1 MTVASD
7 LRDDYSEVQN
17 PNAATQQFIN
27 RLDQNP
33 TAEFGTGSTNS
44 QPGQTSF
51 AFVAPDGTARGG
63 AGYDVFV
70 VEPPPGGQTI
80 NASGNV
86 DEIIVLGGNPANIVQ
101 QTPAPGFQTFN
112 VFTGN
117 GDDVLQTAGAGSRG
131 VFGGGND
138 VVRSGTVQDG
148 QTPTQSQMTLANS
161 PNTPSWWDEAYYLAN
176 NADVAQAIQSG
187 IFTSG
192 YQHFEQFGAAEQRN
206 PNAYFN
212 AEEYLAANKD
222 VAAAVA
228 QGIFKSAFEHYVMF
242 GAAENRNPSDDFS
255 SKNYL
260 DRWQDVEDAVKAGV
274 MTAGEHAVFFG
285 ATEKRV
291 AGDVDVWDG
300 GEGDDILDAGRGDD
314 DLTGGPGRDT
324 FVFRANSD
332 HDIIRD
338 FEKGQDTIQTIGL
351 NVTAASLVAG
361 VTENADG
368 NAVITLSD
376 GNTITLVGVK
386 ATDVTADMFDIQP

>member
-7 LRDDYSEVQN
+7 LRDDYSEVDN
-17 PNAATQQFIN
+17 PTPATQQFIN
-27 RLDQNP
+27 RLETNP
-33 TAEFGTGSTNS
+33 TAEFGIGSTNS

-51 AFVAPDGTARGG
+51 AFVGADGGAQGG

-70 VEPPPGGQTI
+70 VEPPAGGQTI

-101 QTPAPGFQTFN
+101 QTPAPGFQTLN

-117 GDDVLQTAGAGSRG
+117 GDDTLQTAGAGSNG

-138 VVRSGTVQDG
+138 VLRSGTVQDG
-148 QTPTQSQMTLANS
+148 QTPTQSQMTLAS
-161 PNTPSWWDEAYYLAN
+161 SSNTPQWFDEAYYLAN
-176 NADVAQAIQSG
+176 NADVAQAIQNG
-187 IFTSG
+187 FFTSA
-192 YQHFEQFGAAEQRN
+192 YQHFELFGAAEQRN

-222 VAAAVA
+222 VAVA
-228 QGIFKSAFEHYVMF
+228 IANGSFESAFQHYEMF
-242 GAAENRNPSDDFS
+242 GAAENRTPSQDFS

-260 DRWQDVEDAVKAGV
+260 DRWQDVENAVEAGV

-285 ATEKRV
+285 ATENRV

-300 GEGDDILDAGRGDD
+300 GEGNDTLDAGRGDD
-314 DLTGGPGRDT
+314 DLTGGTGSDT

-351 NVTAASLVAG
+351 DVTAASLVDG

-386 ATDVTADMFDIQP
+386 AADVTSDMFDIQS